1 MNDRDAKEDP
11 HETRLQALRE
21 NVEWLEE
28 HDLDEE
34 KEAAVKRLGI
44 VQGDAMALVRLLSD
58 TDDEPT
64 VISRV
69 VRDDDEAEGGFMEL
83 FR

>member
-1 MNDRDAKEDP
+1 MTREEDAKGDP

-34 KEAAVKRLGI
+34 KEEAVKRLGI

-58 TDDEPT
+58 DKPVME
-64 VISRV
+64 SRV